1 MITYNEPIARLFGQ
15 GMVLKDGKA
24 MSKSHGNVVG
34 ALDMAQQYGA
44 DVGRL
49 YTLFATQP
57 ERDLE
62 WSEESIEGSWRFLN
76 KIYSLADRHAMAF
89 RGVKSSIDP
98 PAATHQAK
106 PRLRGTHQALPRGS
120 QDF

>member
-1 MITYNEPIARLFGQ
+1 MRDLGMITHNEPIARLFAQ

-44 DVGRL
+44 DVARL

-62 WSEESIEGSWRFLN
+62 WSEESIEGSCRFLSRV
-76 KIYSLADRHAMAF
+76 YRLVERHARAGREVE
-89 RGVKSSIDP
+89 RGRADG
-98 PAATHQAK
+98 ATASAK
-106 PRLRGTHQALPRGS
+106 E
-120 QDF
+120 